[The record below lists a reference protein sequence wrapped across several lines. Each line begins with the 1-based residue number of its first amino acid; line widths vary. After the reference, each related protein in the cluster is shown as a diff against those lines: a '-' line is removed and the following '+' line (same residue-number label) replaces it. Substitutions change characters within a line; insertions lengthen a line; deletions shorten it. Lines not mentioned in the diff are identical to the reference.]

1 MQIRKVL
8 LSLKRKKRVIWPR
21 SQHVHKGFKGRVYS
35 QYPPKL
41 LISLSI
47 RKICLMK
54 EVLWPSIFLQFALF
68 FIVILLMSVEW
79 SWIYLPSSVTHFP
92 TTVNAA
98 LDTDPIH
105 PPSTQLGV
113 WWYQVQV
120 FVTQISVFRSNL
132 VSNVH
137 FWDTHQDSVDFN
149 FDIGW

>member
-1 MQIRKVL
+1 
-8 LSLKRKKRVIWPR
+8 
-21 SQHVHKGFKGRVYS
+21 
-35 QYPPKL
+35 
-41 LISLSI
+41 
-47 RKICLMK
+47 MK

-98 LDTDPIH
+98 LDTDPIR

-137 FWDTHQDSVDFN
+137 FWDTHEDSVDFN